1 MKYKVKH
8 ICGCT
13 TEHNIVG
20 ISYYR
25 SWKLDRLTEEKCYKC
40 KNKEMIQKM
49 LDSGDYYVEEVSY
62 KIYKNNGLIAVQD
75 TYNNDTKTIQVIV
88 RKE

>member
-1 MKYKVKH
+1 MRPEFV
-8 ICGCT
+8 
-13 TEHNIVG
+13 EP
-20 ISYYR
+20 
-25 SWKLDRLTEEKCYKC
+25 LEEKIKCKAEYKC